1 MKTTHVPRAWNPQAG
16 DRVRFRQSR
25 LVARGTIVELLTPEQ
40 LVVKW
45 DGLETSSVQDRSILE
60 PAPVQASVRAG

>member
-1 MKTTHVPRAWNPQAG
+1 M
-16 DRVRFRQSR
+16 
-25 LVARGTIVELLTPEQ
+25 ELLTPEQ

>member
-1 MKTTHVPRAWNPQAG
+1 MKTTDVLRDWKPQAG

-25 LVARGTIVELLTPEQ
+25 LVARGTIVDMLTREQ

-45 DGLETSSVQDRSILE
+45 DGLETSSVQDRGILE
-60 PAPVQASVRAG
+60 PAPLPATARAG